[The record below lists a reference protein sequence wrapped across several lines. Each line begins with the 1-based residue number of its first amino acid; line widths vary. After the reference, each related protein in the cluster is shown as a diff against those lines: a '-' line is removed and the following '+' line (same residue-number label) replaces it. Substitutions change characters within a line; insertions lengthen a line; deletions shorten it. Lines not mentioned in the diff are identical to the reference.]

1 MRIIGLSGWSGA
13 GKTTLLKGLI
23 PALTAR
29 GHTVSTIKHAH
40 HRFDID
46 HPGKD
51 SWHHR
56 EAGASE
62 VLISSGIRWAL
73 MHELRDAAE
82 PGLPELLARLSPVDF
97 VLIEGFKRQ
106 AHPKIE
112 IHRAAND
119 KPLLYPGDPTIVAI
133 ATDVSIP
140 DAPIPLVQLGDFTAV
155 ADLVARHAAPLA
167 TGPGG

>member
-23 PALTAR
+23 PVLTAR

-46 HPGKD
+46 QPGKD

-73 MHELRDAAE
+73 MHELRDAPE
-82 PGLPELLARLSPVDF
+82 PALPELLARLSPVDF
-97 VLIEGFKRQ
+97 VLIEGFKRE

-140 DAPIPLVQLGDFTAV
+140 DAPIALVQLGDFTAV
-155 ADLVARHAAPLA
+155 ADLVVRYAAPLA
-167 TGPGG
+167 TAPGR